1 MGAIGFYRRQACS
14 YNEPMATDIESPH
27 GATLRKGRHSQPG
40 GIYLL
45 TSVTQAR
52 KPHFRNW
59 QHGRLLVAEF
69 RQAHEAGLCE
79 SLAFVVMPDH
89 FHWLITLKE
98 ESLAALMG
106 RVRSRSAIAVNR
118 ANGTGA
124 QLWQRGYHDHALR
137 KEEDLHAIARYV
149 VANPLRAG
157 LVARLGDY
165 PLWDATFL

>member
-1 MGAIGFYRRQACS
+1 
-14 YNEPMATDIESPH
+14 MAPDIESPH
-27 GATLRKGRHSQPG
+27 GNALRKGRYSQPG

-45 TSVTQAR
+45 TSVTEAR
-52 KPHFRNW
+52 KPHLENW
-59 QHGRLLVAEF
+59 QLGRLLVAEF

-98 ESLAALMG
+98 GSLAALMG

-118 ANGTGA
+118 ANVTNG

-137 KEEDLHAIARYV
+137 KDEDLLTAAHYV

-157 LVARLGDY
+157 LVSRLGDY
-165 PLWDATFL
+165 PLWDTMFL